1 MTILPIAAKSLRYIF
16 TQRLRA
22 ISSLLGVLFGVVAV
36 IAMLS
41 IGEGAKKESMEQ
53 INLLGVDNIII
64 RQVNLTEDQ
73 KISSNEK
80 QSFGLNLQDANLI
93 ETTLP
98 SISQVAPVKIVAATI
113 HGRLK
118 EMSPE
123 IMATSSSYSSI
134 YDLPLREGRFISDL
148 DVSRSQLVCVL
159 GHEVASS
166 LGKDGHVG
174 KLIRM
179 ENQLFKIVG
188 VLKPRNWKD
197 SKAMPMSAHN
207 FNQMIFIPMGTE
219 NGMPWKVLRKCDTLN
234 EIVVRLSN
242 SKDTIHVSKLIERTL
257 QINHRGVDDYQIII
271 PQELIR
277 QAQKTQ
283 STFNLI
289 LGSIAFI
296 SLLVGGIG
304 IMNIMLATIS
314 ERTREIGIRRA
325 LGANKGHILLQF
337 LIETLILTLSGAILG
352 IFVGMLFSACISFF
366 AGWNTIITLWSV
378 LLSLLLATGVGI
390 FSGLYP
396 AIKASKMH
404 PITALRS
411 Y

>member
-1 MTILPIAAKSLRYIF
+1 MTILPIITKSLRYLF

-36 IAMLS
+36 ITMLS
-41 IGEGAKKESMEQ
+41 IGEGAKKESLEQ
-53 INLLGVDNIII
+53 IHQLGVDNIII
-64 RQVNLTEDQ
+64 RQVNLTDDQQSLGLKVEDA
-73 KISSNEK
+73 KLI
-80 QSFGLNLQDANLI
+80 AN
-93 ETTLP
+93 TLP
-98 SISQVAPVKIVAATI
+98 SIRNTAPVKIIPASL

-118 EMSPE
+118 EISPE
-123 IMATSSSYSSI
+123 IISTASCFGSI
-134 YDLPLREGRFISDL
+134 YNLQLREGRFLSHIDMH
-148 DVSRSQLVCVL
+148 RGHYVCVI
-159 GHEVASS
+159 GSEVANA

-174 KLIRM
+174 KQIRI
-179 ENQLFKIVG
+179 ENQLFTIVG
-188 VLKPRNWKD
+188 VLNPRTWKATK
-197 SKAMPMSAHN
+197 SMPMSAHN
-207 FNQMIFIPMGTE
+207 FNQMVFLPIGAE
-219 NGMPWKVLRKCDTLN
+219 NGMPWKVLKRAETLSEIIVQVKPGHDTANLS
-234 EIVVRLSN
+234 RL
-242 SKDTIHVSKLIERTL
+242 LARTL
-257 QINHRGVDDYQIII
+257 EITHRGVEDYQIII

-283 STFNLI
+283 DTFNLI

-337 LIETLILTLSGAILG
+337 LIETLILTLSGALLG
-352 IFVGMLFSACISFF
+352 IFAGMLFSGMISWF
-366 AGWNTIITLWSV
+366 AGWKTIITLYSV
-378 LLSLLLATGVGI
+378 LLSLLLAVGVGI

-396 AIKASKMH
+396 AIKASRMH
-404 PITALRS
+404 PIAALRS